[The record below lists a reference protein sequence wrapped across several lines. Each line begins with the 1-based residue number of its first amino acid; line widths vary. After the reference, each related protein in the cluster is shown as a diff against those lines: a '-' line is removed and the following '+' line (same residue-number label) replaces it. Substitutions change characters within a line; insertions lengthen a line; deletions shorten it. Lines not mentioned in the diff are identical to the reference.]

1 MPNIYR
7 ISRIEETT
15 LHIAAAANQKN
26 LVKKLVE
33 GMNRNDLKVE
43 NTEGCTP
50 LCYAAITGNVNIAKA
65 ILQDQNED
73 LLSAKKKNEDLLNP
87 GRGLKPLIVAALFG
101 HKEMVKHLS
110 RLTMID
116 NWPPTE
122 KVELFVAYAS
132 IGMYGKHKFL
142 LFATFTY
149 LNHSF
154 SIKLNDCLLLLLSS
168 SSSSSSH
175 LSKRIIPILW

>member
-1 MPNIYR
+1 
-7 ISRIEETT
+7 
-15 LHIAAAANQKN
+15 
-26 LVKKLVE
+26 
-33 GMNRNDLKVE
+33 MNSNDLKVE
-43 NTEGCTP
+43 NIKGSTP

-65 ILQDQNED
+65 ILQDQ
-73 LLSAKKKNEDLLNP
+73 NEDLLNP

-110 RLTMID
+110 RLTTTD
-116 NWPPTE
+116 NWDLTE

-149 LNHSF
+149 LNRSF
-154 SIKLNDCLLLLLSS
+154 SIN
-168 SSSSSSH
+168 
-175 LSKRIIPILW
+175 